1 MSEVGSASGFVL
13 STAGYHGH
21 LRGSGFG
28 SAIWDAGG
36 SVGRGEGGKGG
47 NAASPKR
54 RQLFQEDAKSPPS
67 YVNKRDSSQ
76 RRCGRA
82 ASGWRQPA
90 RGSGAGG
97 CGAER

>member
-1 MSEVGSASGFVL
+1 MAAPRALFRALPGTTATSVAPVL
-13 STAGYHGH
+13 GAQYGMLG
-21 LRGSGFG
+21 
-28 SAIWDAGG
+28 AA
-36 SVGRGEGGKGG
+36 GEGGG

-54 RQLFQEDAKSPPS
+54 RRLFQEDAKSPPS

-97 CGAER
+97 CGAVR

>member
-1 MSEVGSASGFVL
+1 MVSEVGSASGFVP
-13 STAGYHGH
+13 SAAGYHGH

-36 SVGRGEGGKGG
+36 SGRGGGG

-54 RQLFQEDAKSPPS
+54 RRLFQEDAKSPPS

-97 CGAER
+97 CGAVR